1 MRLRT
6 QILIFLLLFGLAP
19 LLLAFAINIP
29 LVFNSLEL
37 FYHKAHLQNLRAD
50 FRDLDQHI
58 ASRVEMVRLLAKLP
72 DGEQLIADPSRID
85 PGVRQRIEQRFVDSV
100 NRILY
105 DQRDIVQIQRGDQIV
120 DVGGKSIVVIAV
132 PRLI

>member
-85 PGVRQRIEQRFVDSV
+85 PGVRQRIGRH
-100 NRILY
+100 RHAG
-105 DQRDIVQIQRGDQIV
+105 RGARHGDH
-120 DVGGKSIVVIAV
+120 
-132 PRLI
+132 RLAALSRT

>member
-6 QILIFLLLFGLAP
+6 QILVFLLLFGLAP

-37 FYHKAHLQNLRAD
+37 LYHKAHLQNLRAD

-58 ASRVEMVRLLAKLP
+58 ASRVEMVRLLAKLRN
-72 DGEQLIADPSRID
+72 GSHQRVALLTRGVQLTFQL
-85 PGVRQRIEQRFVDSV
+85 RQLLAFFMR
-100 NRILY
+100 
-105 DQRDIVQIQRGDQIV
+105 
-120 DVGGKSIVVIAV
+120 
-132 PRLI
+132 

>member
-58 ASRVEMVRLLAKLP
+58 ASLDFSANANDTIIIKMAQAFFAYVRDVTGDNLWTKLGLTNLNHVIL
-72 DGEQLIADPSRID
+72 DVDTGQ
-85 PGVRQRIEQRFVDSV
+85 FVVSDKTV
-100 NRILY
+100 
-105 DQRDIVQIQRGDQIV
+105 
-120 DVGGKSIVVIAV
+120 
-132 PRLI
+132 